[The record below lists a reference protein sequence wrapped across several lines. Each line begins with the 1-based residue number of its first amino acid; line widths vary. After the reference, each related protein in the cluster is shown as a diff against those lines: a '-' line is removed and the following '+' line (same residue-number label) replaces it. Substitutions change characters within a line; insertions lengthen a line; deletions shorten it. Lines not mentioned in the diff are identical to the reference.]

1 MAYSVD
7 DVLRITKSGRKAPLM
22 GLEGGHALQ
31 ASEAVLERLADAG
44 IRYVTL
50 THSNT
55 NGWADSSS
63 DEPRWG
69 GLNATGR
76 DLVRAMNRLG
86 VLVDLSHVSDSTFY
100 DALAVTE
107 SPVILSHSSTRA
119 LNPHP
124 RNITDDMLRAL
135 ADNGGV
141 IMINFFSRYIAQDGT
156 NSATLGDILDHID
169 HAVETAGVDHV
180 GLGSDFD
187 GVPFLP
193 RGMEDATRLP
203 HITHGLL
210 QRGYSEEDVR
220 KILGGNTLR
229 VFAEA
234 ERVADRLRGEAN

>member
-1 MAYSVD
+1 
-7 DVLRITKSGRKAPLM
+7 VLA
-22 GLEGGHALQ
+22 
-31 ASEAVLERLADAG
+31 
-44 IRYVTL
+44 
-50 THSNT
+50 
-55 NGWADSSS
+55 
-63 DEPRWG
+63 
-69 GLNATGR
+69 
-76 DLVRAMNRLG
+76 
-86 VLVDLSHVSDSTFY
+86 DLSHVSDSTFY

-107 SPVILSHSSTRA
+107 APIILSHSSVRA
-119 LNPHP
+119 LTDHP

-156 NSATLGDILDHID
+156 TSATLTDILDHID
-169 HAVETAGVDHV
+169 HAVEIAGVDHV

-210 QRGYSEEDVR
+210 ERGYSEENIR

-229 VFAEA
+229 VFADA
-234 ERVADRLRGEAN
+234 ERVAERMKGEAN